1 MTRWP
6 GLFQTIPG
14 HFPYP
19 WRSCPPIFIDNK
31 SRMDLSRGF
40 FILLTTNQSTL
51 TLLIPSNPGRKN
63 MINKILVSALLFGF
77 IVVTVPARADS
88 ITVGDKDT
96 IEDVLTAQSGKRV
109 SIKIKS
115 GQELTGTVRSVS
127 GELTHLGE
135 IAGKEYFDAVVINKA
150 IEAVIIR
157 VK

>member
-1 MTRWP
+1 
-6 GLFQTIPG
+6 
-14 HFPYP
+14 
-19 WRSCPPIFIDNK
+19 
-31 SRMDLSRGF
+31 
-40 FILLTTNQSTL
+40 
-51 TLLIPSNPGRKN
+51 